1 MLCIK
6 NKQITPIGPCFCMRI
21 SIRNRK
27 IGGSVTLAMGEL
39 AYFVDDF
46 FALVLY
52 NLTST
57 VKNNTITKPISITR
71 RSVEHGTRALTVL
84 G

>member
-6 NKQITPIGPCFCMRI
+6 NKQNTPIGPCFCMRT

-27 IGGSVTLAMGEL
+27 IGGSVTLATGEL

-57 VKNNTITKPISITR
+57 VKNKKQHYNQTHFYNHTILTKSTLHN
-71 RSVEHGTRALTVL
+71 SL
-84 G
+84 

>member
-1 MLCIK
+1 M
-6 NKQITPIGPCFCMRI
+6 
-21 SIRNRK
+21 
-27 IGGSVTLAMGEL
+27 TLAMGEL

-57 VKNNTITKPISITR
+57 VKNNTITKPISIITLYLVNPHCTIHCKCDSSTFLITR
-71 RSVEHGTRALTVL
+71 S
-84 G
+84 